1 MASYKVIYEI
11 HYDDN
16 MVTSATSRVTLQ
28 PHNVITEVLAETIVE
43 NIHQAMQAV
52 ALPVSQEKH
61 YYNVTLASIMNHMLI
76 RSDDIT
82 FWWRAGNE
90 TLALTKQNRT
100 KPSQLAILPT
110 DTFVM
115 KLQTY
120 VTRQSAA
127 SSTSTTTS

>member
-1 MASYKVIYEI
+1 MVSYKVIYEI

-28 PHNVITEVLAETIVE
+28 PHNVITEALEATIVA

-52 ALPVSQEKH
+52 PLPVSQEKH
-61 YYNVTLASIMNHMLI
+61 YYNITLASIMNHMLI

-100 KPSQLAILPT
+100 MPSQLAILPT
-110 DTFVM
+110 DTFVV
-115 KLQTY
+115 KLQAY

-127 SSTSTTTS
+127 SSTAT